1 MNRLYQDAEEIMHAS
16 IEAVLPD
23 AAVQKALKQMPFCA
37 GRLIVIGIGKAAF
50 NMCEAAEKILCN
62 HITAGLC
69 ITKYHHVKHPLHII
83 QCMEAGHP
91 ILDEN
96 TIIATGKAEELV
108 SDLKADDLVL
118 FLVSGG
124 GSSLFE
130 DPLIDL
136 ETLQKINTELLRSGA
151 SIREINAVRKHLSH
165 VKGGRFARLC
175 APAMVYQVVLS
186 DIIGSPLDA
195 IASGPAYP
203 DATSSSDAFAIL
215 QKYGIGTDENTVS
228 ALNRETP
235 DRLDNVETCI
245 AGSVEDLSAAAMK
258 ECRALGYETYL
269 LTSSLDCEAKEAGS
283 FLSAIAREHCHD
295 NKNIAF
301 LAAGETVV
309 HVRGNGRGGRN
320 QELALSAAKGI
331 SSLENAVIFSFGS
344 DGTDGPT
351 DAAGGI
357 VDGSTAEK
365 LKEKGIAIDAVL
377 NNNDAWHALKE
388 VNGLLITGPTGTNV
402 NDLSVILIRK

>member
-1 MNRLYQDAEEIMHAS
+1 MHAS

-23 AAVQKALKQMPFCA
+23 AAVQKALKQMPSYT

-50 NMCEAAEKILCN
+50 NMCEAAEKILAER
-62 HITAGLC
+62 ITAGLC

-91 ILDEN
+91 ISDEN
-96 TIIATGKAEELV
+96 TIQATRKAEELV
-108 SDLKADDLVL
+108 KDLRADDLVL

-124 GSSLFE
+124 GSALFE

-136 ETLQKINTELLRSGA
+136 ETLQKINTALLRSGA
-151 SIREINAVRKHLSH
+151 SIREINTVRKHLSH

-175 APAMVYQVVLS
+175 EPARVYQVVLS
-186 DIIGSPLDA
+186 DIIGNPLDA

-203 DATSSSDAFAIL
+203 DSTSSSDASAVL
-215 QKYGIGTDENTVS
+215 QKYGIDVNADTAS
-228 ALNRETP
+228 ALCQETP
-235 DRLDNVETCI
+235 DSLDNVKTCI
-245 AGSVEDLSAAAMK
+245 AGSVEDLSAAARQK
-258 ECRALGYETYL
+258 CRALGYETYL
-269 LTSSLDCEAKEAGS
+269 LTSSLDCEAKEAGA

-295 NKNIAF
+295 NKNIAI

-320 QELALSAAKGI
+320 QELVLLAAKGI
-331 SSLENAVIFSFGS
+331 SSLDNALIFSFGS

-365 LKEKGIAIDAVL
+365 LKEKGIDIDAVL

-402 NDLSVILIRK
+402 NDLSVILIQK

>member
-1 MNRLYQDAEEIMHAS
+1 MNSLYQDAQEIMHAS

-23 AAVQKALKQMPFCA
+23 AAVQKALKQMPSYT

-50 NMCEAAEKILCN
+50 NMCEAAEKILAER
-62 HITAGLC
+62 ITAGLC

-91 ILDEN
+91 ISDEN
-96 TIIATGKAEELV
+96 TIQATRKAEELV
-108 SDLKADDLVL
+108 KDLRADDLVL

-124 GSSLFE
+124 GSALFE

-136 ETLQKINTELLRSGA
+136 ETLQKINTALLRSGA
-151 SIREINAVRKHLSH
+151 SIREINTVRKHLSH

-175 APAMVYQVVLS
+175 EPARVYQFVLS
-186 DIIGSPLDA
+186 DIIGNPLDA

-203 DATSSSDAFAIL
+203 DSTSSSDAFAVL
-215 QKYGIGTDENTVS
+215 QKYGIDVDADTAS
-228 ALNRETP
+228 ALCQETP
-235 DRLDNVETCI
+235 DSLDNVKTCI
-245 AGSVEDLSAAAMK
+245 AGSVEDLSAAARQK
-258 ECRALGYETYL
+258 CRALGYETYL
-269 LTSSLDCEAKEAGS
+269 LTSSLDCEAKEAGA

-295 NKNIAF
+295 NKNIAI

-320 QELALSAAKGI
+320 QELVLLAAKGI
-331 SSLENAVIFSFGS
+331 SSLDNALIFSFGS

-365 LKEKGIAIDAVL
+365 LKEKGIDIDAVL

-402 NDLSVILIRK
+402 NDLSVILIQK

>member
-1 MNRLYQDAEEIMHAS
+1 MNSLYQDAQEIMHAS

-23 AAVQKALKQMPFCA
+23 AAVQKALKQMPSYT

-50 NMCEAAEKILCN
+50 NMCEAAEKILAER
-62 HITAGLC
+62 ITAGLC

-91 ILDEN
+91 ISDEN
-96 TIIATGKAEELV
+96 TIQATRKAEELV
-108 SDLKADDLVL
+108 KDLRADDLVL

-124 GSSLFE
+124 GSALFE

-136 ETLQKINTELLRSGA
+136 ETLQKINTALLRSGA
-151 SIREINAVRKHLSH
+151 SIREINTVRKHLSH

-175 APAMVYQVVLS
+175 EPARVYQVVLS
-186 DIIGSPLDA
+186 DIIGNPLDA

-203 DATSSSDAFAIL
+203 DSTSSSDASAVL
-215 QKYGIGTDENTVS
+215 QKYGIDVNADTAS
-228 ALNRETP
+228 ALCQETP
-235 DRLDNVETCI
+235 DSLDNVKTCI
-245 AGSVEDLSAAAMK
+245 AGSVEDLSAAARQK
-258 ECRALGYETYL
+258 CRALGYETYL
-269 LTSSLDCEAKEAGS
+269 LTSSLDCEAKEAGA

-295 NKNIAF
+295 NKNIAI

-320 QELALSAAKGI
+320 QELVLLAAKGI
-331 SSLENAVIFSFGS
+331 SSLDNALIFSFGS

-365 LKEKGIAIDAVL
+365 LKEKGIDIDAVL

-402 NDLSVILIRK
+402 NDLSVILIQK